1 MRDNNQNAIAED
13 VEGFGK
19 VGTEKSHVQSHT
31 HSDFDSA
38 ESTADSDLEDGTYRK
53 KLTSPLHV
61 QDREDC

>member
-38 ESTADSDLEDGTYRK
+38 ESIADFGS
-53 KLTSPLHV
+53 
-61 QDREDC
+61 